1 MRLTRP
7 HRPSRPAALAG
18 AAAVLAAAALA
29 VSITTA
35 ATAPSAPAANAF
47 YSQPNAVPELTVA
60 ITCAPGTNTGTAVV
74 HIGAHTSGA
83 LWQGTLSDA
92 PSTGAPVVRRFY
104 EGGKSQSGW
113 TAPYPITGRGAVTLA
128 SDQSW
133 VAVGR
138 GAVPYDCH
146 P

>member
-18 AAAVLAAAALA
+18 TAAILAAAALA

-35 ATAPSAPAANAF
+35 ITAPPAPEANAF
-47 YSQPNAVPELTVA
+47 YAQANAVPELSVGIACDPHTDR
-60 ITCAPGTNTGTAVV
+60 GTATVY
-74 HIGAHTSGA
+74 IGAHTSGA

-113 TAPYPITGRGAVTLA
+113 TAPYPITGRGVVSLA